1 MFEVG
6 EDECGAGDVADFA
19 GAGGDVLEGAPALV
33 EQGEPAFSPRQ
44 RRDRWRALRE
54 RVSISRSR
62 PSGGCLTGMWM
73 PIPVPSSPGVG
84 QGGQSGGGGA
94 VEGGQG
100 VDAGGG
106 QIMHRAG
113 LGIGDPQREPAR
125 GQDGLDAAAVAVG
138 LAGVP
143 QVDDLAFH
151 ADSGFFAPVGRDD
164 VAGTCPQAPAADRLA
179 SWLPLQLASWVLGS
193 RSSAMSG
200 SPARN
205 SS

>member
-1 MFEVG
+1 
-6 EDECGAGDVADFA
+6 
-19 GAGGDVLEGAPALV
+19 
-33 EQGEPAFSPRQ
+33 
-44 RRDRWRALRE
+44 
-54 RVSISRSR
+54 
-62 PSGGCLTGMWM
+62 MWM
-73 PIPVPSSPGVG
+73 PIPVPSSPRVG

-164 VAGTCPQAPAADRLA
+164 VAGTCPQAPCGRPPGLMATSTARIVGIGLEIFGYERLA
-179 SWLPLQLASWVLGS
+179 CPEQLMKS
-193 RSSAMSG
+193 RQIIRMVNRAGVSGALMS
-200 SPARN
+200 
-205 SS
+205 